1 MKAKQIR
8 KFTILTLF
16 IVAASLFAVNQ
27 LVLADSGNHS
37 EQPILAG
44 DNPDDIFPVAEEPD
58 IDYSGAN
65 VTVEYIIIEDGKQNL
80 IRIWLKYDKEG
91 NPAINTI
98 KRISKPGRREYVDSD
113 SLPRVKNNLGVAVLT
128 TSKGIMT
135 AREALRKHIGGE
147 VLCYIW

>member
-1 MKAKQIR
+1 MSVSDPIADYLTIIRNGLKAGFKYVNVPASNIKRQITR
-8 KFTILTLF
+8 LLLDQGYIKK
-16 IVAASLFAVNQ
+16 
-27 LVLADSGNHS
+27 
-37 EQPILAG
+37 
-44 DNPDDIFPVAEEPD
+44 
-58 IDYSGAN
+58 
-65 VTVEYIIIEDGKQNL
+65 YIIIEDGKQNL